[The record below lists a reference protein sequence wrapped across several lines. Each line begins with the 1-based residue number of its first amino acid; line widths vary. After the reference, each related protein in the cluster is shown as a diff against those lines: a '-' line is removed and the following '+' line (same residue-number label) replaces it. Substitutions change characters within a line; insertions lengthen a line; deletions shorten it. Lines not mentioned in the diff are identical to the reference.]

1 MRTVSLVYTIYLSFL
16 PIKICLSLYVMLALN
31 ASTANSFFPYFTK
44 MEARVEESEC
54 AQEET
59 HWQDPQPNPSTEMCQ
74 LRRMLI

>member
-1 MRTVSLVYTIYLSFL
+1 
-16 PIKICLSLYVMLALN
+16 MLALN

-59 HWQDPQPNPSTEMCQ
+59 H
-74 LRRMLI
+74 